1 MKVKVTNMLTHTD
14 HVIKVCKEETL
25 NDIQKRYF
33 DYNKNASSYTWK
45 IMNPNGQLVSL
56 KLNATLDEN
65 GIPNESDEFIRLGM
79 DEDEYLPNL
88 LLYYNDDLNEI

>member
-1 MKVKVTNMLTHTD
+1 MKVKVTNMLTHSD

-33 DYNKNASSYTWK
+33 EYNKNASSYTWK
-45 IMNPNGQLVSL
+45 IMNPSGQLVSL
-56 KLNATLDEN
+56 KLNLTLEEN
-65 GIPNESDEFIRLGM
+65 GITNESDEFIKLNM
-79 DEDEYLPNL
+79 DEDLYLPNL